1 MYRQIAQELRQR
13 IASGVLGPGQ
23 QLPTEL
29 ELRERHGASRN
40 TIRDAIKW
48 LTTNGLVET
57 RPGQGTFV
65 VVRLD
70 PFITTLS
77 ADPETG
83 LGGGEGDAA
92 FAEVRDRGRSPSA
105 SVSRVEVQAASGN
118 VALRLR
124 VPEGTQV
131 VSRRQ
136 ERFIDG
142 SPWSL
147 QTSFY
152 PMTLVARGAYRLIEA
167 TNIPGGSVAYLRD
180 ALDIVQ
186 VGYRDSV
193 VVRTPDQDESMFFKL
208 PDDGRVPVISLM
220 RTGYQAS
227 DAGPIP
233 FRVMLTVL
241 PADRNQLVINSGD
254 VPSTPAAAVRPLRR
268 SGPVPAG
275 GSTCHTRCPAR
286 RHAVKSDWG
295 VRAAAILTM
304 DTERY
309 GADPPGQRHGAEER
323 DC

>member
-1 MYRQIAQELRQR
+1 MYHQIAQELRQR
-13 IASGVLGPGQ
+13 ITSGALGPGQ

-29 ELRERHGASRN
+29 ELRELHGTSRN

-48 LTTNGLVET
+48 LTRNGLVET

-77 ADPETG
+77 ADPETR

-92 FAEVRDRGRSPSA
+92 FAEARDRGRSPSA
-105 SVSRVEVQAASGN
+105 SVSRVEIQAARGN
-118 VALRLR
+118 VALRLG

-131 VSRRQ
+131 ISRQQ

-142 SPWSL
+142 TPWSL

-152 PMTLVARGAYRLIEA
+152 PMALVTSGAGRLIEA
-167 TNIPGGSVAYLRD
+167 ANIPGGSVAYLRD

-193 VVRTPDQDESMFFKL
+193 VVRTPDQGESTFFKL
-208 PDDGRVPVISLM
+208 PDDGRIPVICLV

-227 DAGPIP
+227 AEGPTP
-233 FRVMLTVL
+233 FRVMITVL
-241 PADRNQLVINSGD
+241 PADRNQLVINSGE
-254 VPSTPAAAVRPLRR
+254 VPRTPAAAVRP
-268 SGPVPAG
+268 
-275 GSTCHTRCPAR
+275 
-286 RHAVKSDWG
+286 
-295 VRAAAILTM
+295 
-304 DTERY
+304 
-309 GADPPGQRHGAEER
+309 
-323 DC
+323 